1 MNMSA
6 LSRERTAG
14 MIYVAL
20 SAVAFGAMAI
30 FGKLALASGL
40 TLSSLLALRFVL
52 AGGVMALT
60 MLATRTRWP
69 RGRSL
74 VTLIGMGGI
83 GYVTQAFCY
92 FSALNHASAGL
103 TALLLYL
110 FPAIVTVLSSLIRRR
125 WPPRSRVFAVA
136 LAFAGTVL
144 TVGGDASGSPL
155 GIALGIA
162 AALIYSVYIL
172 VGEGVTA
179 REGAMASSTVVM
191 LSAAVSAS
199 LFAGAQG
206 FVWPA
211 DVQVWFAVLSIAL
224 ICTVG
229 AINLFFAGLRRLG
242 APDTSALSTLEPVTT
257 IALAAVFLGE
267 SIAAVQVVGG
277 GVILGAV
284 ILIARSRD

>member
-1 MNMSA
+1 MNMTT
-6 LSRERTAG
+6 LSRERTTG
-14 MIYVAL
+14 MIFVAL

-30 FGKLALASGL
+30 FGKLVLAAGL
-40 TLSSLLALRFVL
+40 GLSSLLALRFVL

-60 MLATRTRWP
+60 MLVTRTRWP

-74 VTLIGMGGI
+74 LILGGMGGI
-83 GYVTQAFCY
+83 GYVSQAFCY

-110 FPAIVTVLSSLIRRR
+110 FPAIVTVLSAVIQRR
-125 WPPRSRVFAVA
+125 WPSPLRVVAVA

-155 GIALGIA
+155 GMVLGIA

-191 LSAAVSAS
+191 LSAAVSSTAV
-199 LFAGAQG
+199 ATVQG
-206 FVWPA
+206 FVWPIDIQA
-211 DVQVWFAVLSIAL
+211 WAAVLGIAL

-242 APDTSALSTLEPVTT
+242 APDTSALSTLEPLTT

-267 SIAAVQVVGG
+267 SIAALQIFGG
-277 GVILGAV
+277 LVILGAV